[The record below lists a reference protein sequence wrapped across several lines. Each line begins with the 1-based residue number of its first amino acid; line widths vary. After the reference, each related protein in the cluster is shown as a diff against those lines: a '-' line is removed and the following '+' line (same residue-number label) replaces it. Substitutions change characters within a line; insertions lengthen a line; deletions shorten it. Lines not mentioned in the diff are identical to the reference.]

1 MSTQWGPSQSHTCLF
16 LHRCCKHSIILD
28 ISNNNNNLL
37 KTENALSTS
46 RECVHVKR
54 SMRTAW
60 KQYSL
65 LIDISSILQERA
77 QFCTSTTNQRQL
89 MLHTTNFMYAARKP
103 SVYFTSVF
111 KVHHL
116 KRGAWTVLYSTREI
130 TKRNADFWKGS
141 KTHTVNPDMI
151 WMQILS
157 NLVSK
162 GNKTSK
168 TGPCVPRRRF
178 THSTHCSLVLEVQI
192 FWL

>member
-1 MSTQWGPSQSHTCLF
+1 MSTQWGPAQSHTCLL
-16 LHRCCKHSIILD
+16 LHRCCKHSVILD
-28 ISNNNNNLL
+28 ISNNKNNLL

-46 RECVHVKR
+46 RECVHDD
-54 SMRTAW
+54 SMGAVLTPDWHLQHSARTC
-60 KQYSL
+60 S
-65 LIDISSILQERA
+65 
-77 QFCTSTTNQRQL
+77 F
-89 MLHTTNFMYAARKP
+89 LHIYYKSKAVNVAHYYMYAAQKP

-130 TKRNADFWKGS
+130 TKRNADLWKGS
-141 KTHTVNPDMI
+141 KTHTVNPNTI

-178 THSTHCSLVLEVQI
+178 THSIHCSLVLEVQI